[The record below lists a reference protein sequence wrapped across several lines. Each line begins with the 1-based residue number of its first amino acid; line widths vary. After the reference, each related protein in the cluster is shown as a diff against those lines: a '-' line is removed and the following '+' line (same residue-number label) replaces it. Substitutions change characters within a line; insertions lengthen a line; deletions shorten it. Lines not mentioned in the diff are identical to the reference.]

1 MKINRYISLHSL
13 IEWADS
19 TPSFVWGEGTSE
31 ASTVYPSNSVQVF
44 ATALLPYLDGS
55 YDNPYSTT
63 TPKEKL
69 PQYFTTAVQVK
80 NYVFEEFADRLMSV
94 PYRGGE
100 FYPLFNRNLNHN
112 EAMMLILTQCLINKS
127 QFFIQIEGYNF
138 LKKIGLAAIN
148 YNPLY
153 NLNETERTTTTY
165 GQHITDQDRGA
176 RLRTDNFG
184 NTQQTDNYGAQ
195 SGSEVLGTHSD
206 DHSETQMNDVSNP
219 KLKTRD
225 SFGSQSNS
233 HTEASYTDTHTSA
246 AVVNTSGDAAAKDI
260 TTSKEHVDT
269 VVREKSGT
277 NVIIQDLIEKQL
289 SVLDYNPVNEFFKTW
304 ANRVCLSVYK

>member
-31 ASTVYPSNSVQVF
+31 AQTVYPPNSVQVF

-55 YDNPYSTT
+55 RDNPYSTID
-63 TPKEKL
+63 PKEKL

-153 NLNETERTTTTY
+153 NLNEKERITTTY

-184 NTQQTDNYGAQ
+184 NTSQTNLYGAQ
-195 SGSEVLGTHSD
+195 QLTDNMASQTD
-206 DHSETQMNDVSNP
+206 THSETQMNDLTYKP
-219 KLKTRD
+219 KTQD
-225 SFGSQSNS
+225 VHGG
-233 HTEASYTDTHTSA
+233 HTDTHSTTQHSDTITTT
-246 AVVNTSGDAAAKDI
+246 AVVNTSGDAAAKDT

-269 VVREKSGT
+269 VIREKSGI

-289 SVLDYNPVNEFFKTW
+289 DVLDYNPVNEFFKAW
-304 ANRVCLSVYK
+304 SNKVCLSVYK